1 MKKTTT
7 LMIVSAM
14 FVSSGFVCAGSDSY
28 KSKEKVETDLVISDP
43 QTFSDE
49 DYQRVILY
57 TLNPGVGFC
66 EDSFGRAFVRN
77 IFGVSKKSV
86 LTVTVNKI
94 PYASFIYDQKTKRC
108 SKAYSIE
115 TNLTS
120 YELARNAN
128 KEFKINLIYSDEA
141 EITVIQDLYEAGKNV
156 AKFASGPVLN
166 AEALQFVEMLTKKFD
181 KAVTEAI
188 NSNDLHD
195 VNFVLP
201 DSGKNTKFQLM
212 AKIADKQYDVLS
224 MRVEKQRSRL
234 LDKTARSIMDTT
246 LTEDKVSAQK
256 TVSDYRIGPGA
267 AISGETNKLEAE
279 CRYLQDKFS
288 STLNDKD
295 IRALLESH
303 LARNYSIEKQ
313 NQKNLKAC
321 LGDADYWKVVNLD
334 LKENIIRNPP
344 IFDSKRDA
352 GFLSKLNQGSY
363 EKITDASTRY
373 FDKNGLLPAKTVSE
387 LVATPGVSNAACYQF
402 VGANIVDFVMFDN
415 KSGKTLF
422 FEAEIDQEH
431 SESEYGSGNYSII
444 KSLLVDSVGSSEYL
458 KWEDV
463 RGCIAERRLA
473 RGLSSVAVE
482 G

>member
-1 MKKTTT
+1 
-7 LMIVSAM
+7 MIFFVT
-14 FVSSGFVCAGSDSY
+14 FVSSGFVYAGSDSY
-28 KSKEKVETDLVISDP
+28 KSKEKVETDLVISEP
-43 QTFSDE
+43 QNFSDE
-49 DYQRVILY
+49 DYQRIILN

-66 EDSFGRAFVRN
+66 EDSFGRAFVRK
-77 IFGVSKKSV
+77 IFGASKKSI

-94 PYASFIYDQKTKRC
+94 PYISFTYDQKTKKC

-141 EITVIQDLYEAGKNV
+141 EITVIQDLYDAGKSV

-166 AEALQFVEMLTKKFD
+166 PEALQFVETLTKKFD
-181 KAVTEAI
+181 KAVAEAI
-188 NSNDLHD
+188 NSTDLHD
-195 VNFVLP
+195 VSFVLP
-201 DSGKNTKFQLM
+201 DSGKNTKFQLT

-224 MRVEKQRSRL
+224 MRVEKQGSRL
-234 LDKTARSIMDTT
+234 LGKTARSVMDTT
-246 LTEDKVSAQK
+246 LTGDKISAQK
-256 TVSDYRIGPGA
+256 VVADYRVGPGA
-267 AISGETNKLEAE
+267 AISGEASKLEGECNKLEGS
-279 CRYLQDKFS
+279 FS
-288 STLNDKD
+288 SILNDKD
-295 IRALLESH
+295 IRVLLESH
-303 LARNYSIEKQ
+303 LSLNYSAEKQ

-352 GFLSKLNQGSY
+352 GFLSKLNQGGY
-363 EKITDASTRY
+363 ERVTDASTKY
-373 FDKNGLLPAKTVSE
+373 FDKNGLLSAKTVSE
-387 LVATPGVSNAACYQF
+387 LVALPGVSNAACYQF
-402 VGANIVDFVMFDN
+402 VGVSVVDFVMFDT

-422 FEAEIDQEH
+422 FEAEIDQEY
-431 SESEYGSGNYSII
+431 SESEYKSGKFSII

-458 KWEDV
+458 KGEDI
-463 RGCIAERRLA
+463 RGCIVERRIA
-473 RGLSSVAVE
+473 RGLSTVAAE